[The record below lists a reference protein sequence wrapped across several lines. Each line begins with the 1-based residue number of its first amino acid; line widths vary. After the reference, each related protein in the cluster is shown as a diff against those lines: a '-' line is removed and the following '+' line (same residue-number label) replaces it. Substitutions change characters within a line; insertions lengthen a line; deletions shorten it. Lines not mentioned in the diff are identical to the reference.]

1 MMKKKTKD
9 LAKQIQDA
17 LLALPDAMLMETL
30 TRWLDRAEDELAY
43 LDWSD
48 EYRYML
54 GYRVQSDTTG
64 AIYTSFESLDEAE
77 PDGDGG
83 TWVVPPIEMVR
94 SLLVNLSPE
103 GFYRGILPL
112 AGDALRHQ
120 AYEEG
125 WDSPPS
131 TSSDGYNFMRCLAI
145 HLRYKYLERQGMKY
159 RYSFSLQHITG
170 RRRPMDHSSAEF
182 AFWHAFVSHQ

>member
-1 MMKKKTKD
+1 MKKKTKD

-17 LLALPDAMLMETL
+17 LLALSDVMLMETL
-30 TRWLDRAEDELAY
+30 TQWLDRAEDELAY

-64 AIYTSFESLDEAE
+64 AIYSSFESLDEAE

-83 TWVVPPIEMVR
+83 TWVVPPIEMLR
-94 SLLVNLSPE
+94 GLLVNLSPE
-103 GFYRGILPL
+103 DFYRGILPL

-125 WDSPPS
+125 WGSPPS
-131 TSSDGYNFMRCLAI
+131 TFSDGYNFMRCLAI
-145 HLRYKYLERQGMKY
+145 HLRYKDLESQGMKH
-159 RYSFSLQHITG
+159 RYSFSLQYIAG
-170 RRRPMDHSSAEF
+170 RRRPMDHFSAELSF
-182 AFWHAFVSHQ
+182 VHALFLHR